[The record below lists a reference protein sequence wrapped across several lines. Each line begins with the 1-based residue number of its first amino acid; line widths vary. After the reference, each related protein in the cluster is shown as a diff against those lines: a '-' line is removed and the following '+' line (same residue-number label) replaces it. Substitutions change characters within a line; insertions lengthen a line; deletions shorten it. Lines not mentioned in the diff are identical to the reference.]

1 MVTGT
6 TATGLLDRG
15 TRLVTE
21 DGEEIEVLALLGAGG
36 QGEVYRVAT
45 WTGEKALKWYYPA
58 SATPRQRAI
67 VRELVHRDFHD
78 DRFLWPQAHVLPR
91 DGSFGYLMELRPERF
106 KGLPELFRRT
116 LRTDTRAL
124 LRACLYTVEAYQA
137 LHMRGVAYRD
147 ISWGNLF
154 FDPAT
159 GEVLVC
165 DNDNAVVEGDVS
177 GITGTMTFMAPE
189 LVRGDPGARP
199 GTQSDLHSLAVLL
212 FMLLMNHHPF
222 QGRRELAVR
231 CLDASAERRLY
242 GHDPL
247 FLFDPAD
254 DSNAPDPAEQ
264 STVRAT
270 WAATAERLRELFRR
284 VFTTGLRDPA
294 ARVRESEWRDA
305 LRAVLDAVVECA
317 ACGRQNMTEPGA
329 APPPRSCWGCGAR
342 VVLPPRLTVTTAAP
356 AVEHHIRLG
365 RAARVQAHHLPAEPA
380 RHDCSDGTL
389 VAELTEHPERPGRF
403 GLTNRSP
410 RPWTATRSDGTLQP
424 VAPGRTVPLR
434 AGLELDFGSG
444 AWAVVHA
451 R

>member
-1 MVTGT
+1 MSGM
-6 TATGLLDRG
+6 LDGG
-15 TRLVTE
+15 TRLATE
-21 DGEEIEVLALLGAGG
+21 NGDEVEILALLGAGG

-45 WTGEKALKWYYPA
+45 WTGEKALKWYYPT
-58 SATPRQRAI
+58 SATPQQEAI

-78 DRFLWPQAHVLPR
+78 DRFLWPEAHVGPYR
-91 DGSFGYLMELRPERF
+91 GSFGYLMDLRPERF
-106 KGLPELFRRT
+106 KGLPELFRRR
-116 LRTDTRAL
+116 LRTNTRAL

-147 ISWGNLF
+147 ISWGNIF

-177 GITGTMTFMAPE
+177 GISGTMKFMAPE

-222 QGRRELAVR
+222 EGRRELGIH
-231 CLDASAERRLY
+231 CLDDAAERKLY
-242 GHDPL
+242 GRDPL
-247 FLFDPAD
+247 FVFDPAD
-254 DSNAPDPAEQ
+254 DANAPDPMEHT
-264 STVRAT
+264 TVLAT
-270 WAATAERLRELFRR
+270 WEATAERLRELFRR

-317 ACGRQNMTEPGA
+317 SCGRQNMTEPGEN
-329 APPPRSCWGCGAR
+329 PPPRSCWGCGAQ
-342 VVLPPRLTVTTAAP
+342 VVLPPRLVVTTPPPRAG
-356 AVEHHIRLG
+356 HHIRLG
-365 RAARVQAHHLPAEPA
+365 RAARVQAHHLAPEPE
-380 RHDCSDGTL
+380 RHDCSDAAL
-389 VAELTEHPERPGRF
+389 VAELVEHPSKPGRF
-403 GLTNRSP
+403 GIANRSE
-410 RPWTATRSDGTLQP
+410 RTWTGNRSDGTLQRI
-424 VAPGRTVPLR
+424 APGQTVPLR
-434 AGLELDFGSG
+434 AGLELDLGEG
-444 AWAVVHA
+444 ARAVVHA